1 MRNEITE
8 RERERERDSF
18 RHPAA
23 IFRSACHRAGGINE
37 RKNESSLLFVS
48 LSLSLSLPFDVIEVQ
63 VVMAPVDADPGSLA
77 AK

>member
-1 MRNEITE
+1 MRSQ
-8 RERERERDSF
+8 RERERETRF
-18 RHPAA
+18 
-23 IFRSACHRAGGINE
+23 GIQRPFFAPPVTVLE
-37 RKNESSLLFVS
+37 ESMKGKTSPLSCLS